1 MSEAR
6 ISGFQ
11 KTKQKIELKNIF
23 MIDLELFWNWNFLDS
38 GEKVENPKSGTS
50 SFSEDSEEIKSVE
63 DANVTLTENNPKE
76 AIPEF
81 KARKKEFQAWFD
93 IF

>member
-1 MSEAR
+1 MPWAKR
-6 ISGFQ
+6 WHQNF
-11 KTKQKIELKNIF
+11 NIF
-23 MIDLELFWNWNFLDS
+23 IIDLELFWNWNFLDS

-50 SFSEDSEEIKSVE
+50 SFSEDSEEINSVE

-76 AIPEF
+76 AIPEL
-81 KARKKEFQAWFD
+81 KARKNEFQAWLD